1 MKRLIFIA
9 TTLLFIGIKTT
20 FAQVPD
26 VSYSNEKTYKEVISY
41 GLKPVQNNK
50 GRWGY
55 RLSNDDKIIIKP
67 HFEQANSFYGT
78 KEFKVASV
86 LYNGKWGVIDWQGNY
101 VVNPAYTEEPIIE
114 LCARYGS
121 ASPQFDILI
130 ALENRLVAYMG
141 EKQVFNEQGIVE
153 KNGAYFLIR
162 KNYLEEID
170 RNTQVTLLKPKYGE
184 IKKFDFCEKMDKRGV
199 AVVSVEGRW
208 GIAYKNYE
216 NIEYVSEDIEMIYN
230 REDDKAPSIFKLYT
244 IITKS
249 GGKTTGGLYIDN
261 KGVPHDLGIYSG
273 CKEINIGGTKG
284 FILTT
289 GAYNRNLYR
298 KPGPYTGTFLIDDNG
313 KALITDV
320 DDIYVA
326 KIINGKQALRV
337 KRGNLTAFY
346 NINGKEIIP
355 FTAGEIKFHK
365 IDENTNLVG
374 VEVIKR
380 EGPLNDYV
388 SRFGIVSLDGE
399 EIVSISCDR
408 LPQKG
413 QWVKNSNGYVLFNG
427 QKAERIIRS
436 RKNER
441 RAFSSSFGYDVSRDE
456 ETMQDGNIY
465 TYKVWGNNGFVYREC
480 SALDKF
486 EVIICHSDIYSGNK
500 YRNATYLS
508 LSEFTGDKNP
518 IYHDL
523 ELVGK
528 CNIDENRTFVVY
540 DYRSN
545 KGIHK
550 TVSYWDVVD
559 VVPNPVTGVPEMV
572 YGVKDIYS
580 RVVDSKRYA
589 AIINSSGVEKRFS
602 IPFTFNKFSQKKGG
616 DIYLFGEQNV
626 LCMNSD
632 GEVNLQYSG
641 TQGTYIED
649 VVRTKDGRY
658 VLVGTTKVHGYID
671 YANLYVVILDKY
683 GKKITEHFKAYRG
696 VNVANI
702 ELSDREDEFIIKT
715 SYGDMLLIMVVNEDN
730 SLTW

>member
-114 LCARYGS
+114 LCARYA

-184 IKKFDFCEKMDKRGV
+184 IKKYDFCEKMDKRGV

-216 NIEYVSEDIEMIYN
+216 NIEYLSEDIEMIYN
-230 REDDKAPSIFKLYT
+230 YDDEVEYQSFFKRYRG
-244 IITKS
+244 KS
-249 GGKTTGGLYIDN
+249 SGSLYIDN
-261 KGVPHDLGIYSG
+261 NGVPHDLGIYSG
-273 CKEINIGGTKG
+273 CKEINIGGTKR
-284 FILTT
+284 FILST
-289 GAYNRNLYR
+289 GAYNQNWRR
-298 KPGPYTGTFLIDDNG
+298 KPGPYTGAFLIDENG

-320 DDIYVA
+320 DRILVNE
-326 KIINGKQALRV
+326 IITGKQALKV
-337 KRGNLTAFY
+337 VRGNLTAFY
-346 NINGKEIIP
+346 NINGKVIIP
-355 FTAGEIKFHK
+355 FTAGKIKFHK

-374 VEVIKR
+374 VEVETK
-380 EGPLNDYV
+380 EGISNSSYYV
-388 SRFGIVSLDGE
+388 SRFGIFSLDGE

-441 RAFSSSFGYDVSRDE
+441 GAFSSSFGYDVSRDE
-456 ETMQDGNIY
+456 EATQDGNIY

-486 EVIICHSDIYSGNK
+486 EVIICHSNIYSGNK

-528 CNIDENRTFVVY
+528 CNIDGNRTFVVY

-545 KGIHK
+545 KGLQK
-550 TVSYWDVVD
+550 TTSYWDIVD

-580 RVVDSKRYA
+580 RVGESKRYA

-602 IPFTFNKFSQKKGG
+602 IPFFLNKFSQKKGG

-632 GEVNLQYSG
+632 GDINLQYSG
-641 TQGTYIED
+641 TQGTNIVD
-649 VVRTKDGRY
+649 VARTKDGRY

-696 VNVANI
+696 INVANF

-715 SYGDMLLIMVVNEDN
+715 SGGGMILMVVNEDN